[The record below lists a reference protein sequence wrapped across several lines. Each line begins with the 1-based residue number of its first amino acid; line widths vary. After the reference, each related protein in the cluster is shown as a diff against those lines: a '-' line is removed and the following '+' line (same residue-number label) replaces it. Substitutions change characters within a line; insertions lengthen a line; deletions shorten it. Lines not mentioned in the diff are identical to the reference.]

1 MIWVFYFKAMK
12 VYHLCQ
18 NCYKNFTASNTSS
31 KHPVNELNK
40 PLCKSCER
48 ARFPKRV
55 SSAIVEVTVT
65 GLLMLVTSYLLVENL
80 TQVALVAIIYT
91 IPALLYIL
99 YTRKN
104 FNRIQAFNSNKA

>member
-1 MIWVFYFKAMK
+1 MK
-12 VYHLCQ
+12 IYHLCQ

-40 PLCKSCER
+40 SICKSCER

-65 GLLMLVTSYLLVENL
+65 GLLMLVASYLLLENL
-80 TQVALVAIIYT
+80 TQVAFVSIIYT

-104 FNRIQAFNSNKA
+104 FDRIQAFNSNKA

>member
-1 MIWVFYFKAMK
+1 MK

-31 KHPVNELNK
+31 KNPVNELNK
-40 PLCKSCER
+40 PICKSCKR
-48 ARFPKRV
+48 ASSPKRV
-55 SSAIVEVTVT
+55 SSAIIEAAIT
-65 GLLMLVTSYLLVENL
+65 GCLMLVTSYLLLENL

-91 IPALLYIL
+91 IPALLYTL

-104 FNRIQAFNSNKA
+104 FDHIQAFNSNKA